1 MIKTT
6 SGYHWLTVARRWSEI
21 PAPMGPWPSEMKIY
35 QKLAKKYLKGIKK
48 PKILIL
54 GATPQMRD
62 IAHAFR
68 NAEVTCVDID
78 VNMLFA
84 MSSLL
89 KNPQNADSEI
99 WVKSSWIT
107 VPLKENYYNLILGE
121 AVLGN
126 VPFMLWTKFLQHLQD
141 VLRHNGYFVSRV
153 VVTDL
158 GNWHGK
164 NLDEVFSYASE
175 KKLNFIE
182 LYFLL
187 FYRIFG
193 SQKRKM
199 SNLDMYKTIKK
210 YYNKK
215 KQRYV
220 LENRYVEG
228 LLNKIA
234 KYLPASPFQWSN
246 SPQAFSEK
254 YLKRYF
260 KIIAKE
266 FGGGES
272 QFSSAY
278 HPIYLL
284 KRK

>member
-6 SGYHWLTVARRWSEI
+6 SSYHWRTVAKRWLEI
-21 PAPMGPWPSEMKIY
+21 PAPMGPWSSEMKIY
-35 QKLAKKYLKGIKK
+35 QRFATKSLRGIKN
-48 PKILIL
+48 PKILVL

-89 KNPQNADSEI
+89 KNSKNVAREI
-99 WVKSSWIT
+99 WVKSNWIT

-141 VLRHNGYFVSRV
+141 ILKLNGFFVSRV

-158 GNWHGK
+158 GGWHGK
-164 NLDEVFSYASE
+164 NLEEIFSYASR
-175 KKLNFIE
+175 KRLNFIE

-193 SQKRKM
+193 RQTREM

-210 YYNKK
+210 FYNKK

-220 LENRYVEG
+220 LENKYVES

-234 KYLPASPFQWSN
+234 KYLPASSFQWSN

-272 QFSSAY
+272 RFSAAY

-284 KRK
+284 KKK